1 MAQDIKPTRTEL
13 MRIKKQKLLGKSGYN
28 LLKRKRDGLILEF
41 FEVMKKAK
49 TLRHELVEAYK
60 KADEKINLARVL
72 EGDAEVKSVAKA
84 VSSSPEVTVYTKNIV
99 GVVVPKIEA
108 ANFQKKFYER
118 GYGIYTPASIN
129 EAADSYEKLGEKIVA
144 VAEIET
150 SMRKLI
156 DEIEKTKRKVNAL
169 EFSVIPTLEK
179 QQSLIS
185 FRLQEMERDNFV
197 RLKLIKARLESN

>member
-13 MRIKKQKLLGKSGYN
+13 MRIKKQKLLAKSGYN